1 MRSFGGWKRRRTS
14 VVAPLLIL
22 GLAAVASLGIAASAS
37 TSFSGPRLGQ
47 PTGLTASV
55 TGQEVDLSWL
65 AVPEATRYRVAD
77 TEQGF
82 GHTSATT
89 IEIRVSTTGRYTF
102 EVCADASGYRE
113 SSPAA
118 LTVRVTGS
126 LTPTPTLSPSPVIAG
141 GPTAS
146 PTPTAIPTP
155 SRASVSAPSPT
166 PTPAL
171 RVLSIAVSGNHLVDQ
186 QGSTVVL
193 RGADTSGTEYACV
206 SEDSIFDGS
215 AEESAAS
222 IAAMRVWGFNAA
234 RVNLNESCWLGVQG
248 VTPAVSGAAYRSAVE
263 GYVDALSA
271 DGMYVI
277 VDMHFSSTGGGSP
290 ATDQE
295 PMPDAT
301 YATAFWSSVATAFKG
316 NHAVIFDLFNEPYPN
331 GDTDSAAAWTCDLEG
346 SAGGTCSGF
355 AYSAV
360 GMQAMLSAVRATGA
374 TNVVMVGGPQYA
386 GDVDQWLAHEPVD
399 SLRPAQL
406 AASIH
411 VYWWSVS
418 RPDWSPCYASSC
430 WTGQIAPLAEVVPV
444 VTGEF
449 GEMDCGDTLYPP
461 YLDFADAHGVSY
473 LAWAWFAGNCDG
485 PSLLGTSQS
494 DYASGTPSAEGVA
507 YRQHLDALGLGTS

>member
-1 MRSFGGWKRRRTS
+1 MRTFGGWKRRRTS
-14 VVAPLLIL
+14 VVAPLLML
-22 GLAAVASLGIAASAS
+22 GLAAVASLGVAASAS

-47 PTGLTASV
+47 PTGLTAVV

-89 IEIRVSTTGRYTF
+89 IEVRVSTTGRYTF

-113 SSPAA
+113 SSPAV
-118 LTVRVTGS
+118 LTVHVTGS
-126 LTPTPTLSPSPVIAG
+126 LTPTPTLSPSPVTAG
-141 GPTAS
+141 TPTAS
-146 PTPTAIPTP
+146 PTPTATPT
-155 SRASVSAPSPT
+155 SSSASASAPRPT
-166 PTPAL
+166 PTPAPT
-171 RVLSIAVSGNHLVDQ
+171 VLSIAVSGNHLVDQ
-186 QGSTVVL
+186 QGNTVVL
-193 RGADTSGTEYACV
+193 RGADTSGTEYACDF
-206 SEDSIFDGS
+206 EDSIFDGT
-215 AEESAAS
+215 AEASPAS
-222 IAAMRVWGFNAA
+222 IAAMEAWGFNAA

-248 VTPAVSGAAYRSAVE
+248 VPAAYSGAAYQTAIE
-263 GYVDALSA
+263 TYVDELEAA
-271 DGMYVI
+271 GMYVI
-277 VDMHFSSTGGGSP
+277 VDEHFSTTGGSADAQG
-290 ATDQE
+290 QE
-295 PMPDAT
+295 PMPDAAYSLT
-301 YATAFWSSVATAFKG
+301 FWKSVASAFKA

-331 GDTDSAAAWTCDLEG
+331 NNTDSAAAWTCDLEG

-355 AYSAV
+355 SYPAA
-360 GMQAMLSAVRATGA
+360 GMQAMLNAVRATGA

-386 GDVDQWLAHEPVD
+386 GDVDQWLAYEPVD

-418 RPDWSPCYASSC
+418 RPDWSPCYTSSC

-461 YLDFADAHGVSY
+461 YLDFADANGVSY
-473 LAWAWFAGNCDG
+473 LAWAWFAGDCDG

-507 YRQHLDALGLGTS
+507 YRQHLEALGLGTS